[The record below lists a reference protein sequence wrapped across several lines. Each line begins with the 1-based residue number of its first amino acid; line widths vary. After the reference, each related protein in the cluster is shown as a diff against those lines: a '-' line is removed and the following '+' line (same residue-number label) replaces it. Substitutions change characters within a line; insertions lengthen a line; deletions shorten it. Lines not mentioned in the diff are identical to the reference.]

1 MQNLESELFVI
12 DVLGITSSWPQ
23 FHRLNA
29 QLSKLTWLV
38 RMSKIKLFTSSQS
51 SVART
56 VGINPNIT
64 IG

>member
-12 DVLGITSSWPQ
+12 DVLGITSSWLQ

-38 RMSKIKLFTSSQS
+38 SMSKIKLLLLPKVLWPGQ
-51 SVART
+51 
-56 VGINPNIT
+56 
-64 IG
+64 